1 MGKMNPKGVKVCNW
15 KDKRDVFTLST
26 YPEHDA
32 QLVPSGKKNQKGE
45 EVMKHSS
52 ILDYNAAKIG
62 VDKSDQMTCYNSV
75 LRRSTKWYRKLAIE
89 LLLGTSI
96 VNAWV
101 IFDQFCLQRRRKL
114 SILEFK
120 KSVAM
125 SLISGIS
132 KEKLNPG
139 PDRSL
144 ISEKR
149 IGHELIEADG
159 PKSKTRERCRSC
171 YEQIAN
177 AEGGKTARLKARRVN
192 TYCNTCENKPHICL
206 SCFNLRHSSN

>member
-1 MGKMNPKGVKVCNW
+1 MKGKLKKGEVMGKMNPKGVKVCHW

-26 YPEHDA
+26 CPEHDA

-45 EVMKHSS
+45 EVMKPSS

-62 VDKSDQMTCYNSV
+62 VDKSDQMTCCNSV
-75 LRRSTKWYRKLAIE
+75 LRKSTKWYRKLAIE

-101 IFDQFCLQRRRKL
+101 IFNQFCQQRRRKL

-120 KSVAM
+120 ESVAM
-125 SLISGIS
+125 SLIIGIS

-139 PDRSL
+139 SDRSL
-144 ISEKR
+144 ILGKR
-149 IGHELIEADG
+149 IGHEVIEADG
-159 PKSKTRERCRSC
+159 PKSKTRKRCRSC
-171 YEQIAN
+171 YEQIAK
-177 AEGGKTARLKARRVN
+177 AEGSKTA
-192 TYCNTCENKPHICL
+192 
-206 SCFNLRHSSN
+206 